1 MKICRFTHQH
11 KLAPR
16 YGVIDEHDNNLR
28 AITGDD
34 PFTSDLQLEEKTLP
48 LSHVRLLA
56 PVAPS
61 KIVCVGRNYKEH
73 AAELGNPLPPEPLL
87 FLKPP
92 SSIIGTEEAIELPA
106 QSNQVEHE
114 GELGV
119 VIGRVARRLSG
130 DANPLDYVFGYTIIN
145 DVTARD
151 LQRQDVQFT
160 RAKSFDTFCPTG
172 PFIITGIDASDLQI
186 TTRVNDAIKQQART
200 SSMIFQVPEL
210 VRYISSVMTLLPGD
224 LIATG
229 TPAGV
234 SKLSAGDRVE
244 IEIEKLGVLRNIVR
258 KSDAAH

>member
-1 MKICRFTHQH
+1 MKICRFTDQH
-11 KLAPR
+11 KLTPR
-16 YGVIDEHDNNLR
+16 YGVIDEHENNLR

-186 TTRVNDAIKQQART
+186 TTRLNDAIKQQART